1 MIDIIFSV
9 LVLMAAIKGYRQ
21 GLIMAV
27 FSVITLLVG
36 LVAAMKLSVVVASYL
51 ADSTNISARW
61 LPAISFTVVFTAV
74 AIVIRFISVLVQK
87 AVKAVMLGWLNRLA
101 GAVLYAVIYTLI
113 LSVALFYADKIHLL
127 RPSAL
132 ASSITYPYLKPFGP
146 AVIESIGFVIPLF
159 KNMFHEL
166 EMFFGKIGR

>member
-1 MIDIIFSV
+1 MIDIILSV
-9 LVLMAAIKGYRQ
+9 LVLIAAIKGYRQ

-101 GAVLYAVIYTLI
+101 GAVLYAVIYTLV
-113 LSVALFYADKIHLL
+113 LSVALFYAEKIHLL
-127 RPSAL
+127 RPSAF

-159 KNMFHEL
+159 KNMYHEL